1 MSEADQF
8 ELMKTFFDKKL
19 TSMKRELTDT
29 VNEKIKTKRPRLEN
43 TTSFKYKSNEKQVE
57 FNKEIQ
63 EDIEDVLKDITSSRQ
78 RKKIKNVIQKLTERN
93 KLIKIA
99 DRSPARWG
107 TVNEYLS
114 DELASDSDDA
124 KRIHSAEY
132 RAIKKQSINK
142 K

>member
-1 MSEADQF
+1 MSQADQF

-29 VNEKIKTKRPRLEN
+29 VNEKIKTKRPRIEN

-78 RKKIKNVIQKLTERN
+78 RKKIKNVKY
-93 KLIKIA
+93 K
-99 DRSPARWG
+99 S
-107 TVNEYLS
+107 
-114 DELASDSDDA
+114 
-124 KRIHSAEY
+124 
-132 RAIKKQSINK
+132 
-142 K
+142 